1 MSARFLFDAAV
12 VGSAAEVSRAK
23 AALRRACGEL
33 REKRTHTDGEK
44 HRAGEKY
51 VRREERK
58 NARGRNGIG
67 QESLAEYK
75 PQKSQGKRAAR

>member
-1 MSARFLFDAAV
+1 MSARFLFGSAV

-23 AALRRACGEL
+23 AALRRVCGEL

-67 QESLAEYK
+67 REGLATYK
-75 PQKSQGKRAAR
+75 P